1 MMCSGPLDCVHNVGA
16 SVSRG
21 LLGPQKQDSQM
32 CILVSPEGWFHY
44 LMHYFVCVSDI

>member
-1 MMCSGPLDCVHNVGA
+1 MMCSVGCVHNVGV

-21 LLGPQKQDSQM
+21 LLRPQNSQM
-32 CILVSPEGWFHY
+32 CILVSPDRWFHY